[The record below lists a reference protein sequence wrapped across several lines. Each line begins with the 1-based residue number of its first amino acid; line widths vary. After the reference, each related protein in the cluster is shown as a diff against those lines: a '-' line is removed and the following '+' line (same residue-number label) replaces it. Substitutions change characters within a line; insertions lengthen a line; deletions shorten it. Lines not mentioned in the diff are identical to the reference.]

1 MQTHSASADDIGA
14 GTRARR
20 MRRTRPEGPKPLS
33 LSIPC
38 RRQTNFGTVA
48 PSATSARH
56 SVRAGRRWT
65 HLEQRWTRHFGISP
79 RICETMGRRRVGPAT
94 SNDDELIEAAIVQA
108 QAERQAQHAE
118 ASSTSGRRGHT
129 RQVRSRATERLMTA
143 IHEGAGPAM
152 IRGLLEQ
159 GA

>member
-1 MQTHSASADDIGA
+1 
-14 GTRARR
+14 
-20 MRRTRPEGPKPLS
+20 MRDLRFAK
-33 LSIPC
+33 
-38 RRQTNFGTVA
+38 
-48 PSATSARH
+48 
-56 SVRAGRRWT
+56 
-65 HLEQRWTRHFGISP
+65 
-79 RICETMGRRRVGPAT
+79 TMGKRQVGPAT

-129 RQVRSRATERLMTA
+129 RQARSRATERLMTA
-143 IHEGAGPAM
+143 IAERAGPAT